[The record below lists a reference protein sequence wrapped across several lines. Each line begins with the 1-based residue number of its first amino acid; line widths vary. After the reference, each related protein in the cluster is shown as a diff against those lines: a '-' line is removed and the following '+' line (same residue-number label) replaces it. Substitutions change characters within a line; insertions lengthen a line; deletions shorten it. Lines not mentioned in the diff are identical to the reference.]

1 MARPIKET
9 PILFG
14 EDARRFE
21 ERMKQVRR
29 ESPEERER
37 RLANFELAMKMLELG
52 EQTKKEYLKNISEVA
67 LSSDAFFPFS
77 DNIERAYRSGVRYI
91 AEPGGSVRDD
101 DVIKEADK
109 LGVVMAFTGIRLF
122 HH

>member
-52 EQTKKEYLKNISEVA
+52 ERTRKKNV
-67 LSSDAFFPFS
+67 
-77 DNIERAYRSGVRYI
+77 
-91 AEPGGSVRDD
+91 
-101 DVIKEADK
+101 
-109 LGVVMAFTGIRLF
+109 
-122 HH
+122 

>member
-37 RLANFELAMKMLELG
+37 RLANYELGLKMLERG
-52 EQTKKEYLKNISEVA
+52 MQTRKE
-67 LSSDAFFPFS
+67 
-77 DNIERAYRSGVRYI
+77 
-91 AEPGGSVRDD
+91 SV
-101 DVIKEADK
+101 
-109 LGVVMAFTGIRLF
+109 
-122 HH
+122 

>member
-29 ESPEERER
+29 ETPEEREQR
-37 RLANFELAMKMLELG
+37 QADYELALKMLELG
-52 EQTKKEYLKNISEVA
+52 ERTKKK
-67 LSSDAFFPFS
+67 
-77 DNIERAYRSGVRYI
+77 
-91 AEPGGSVRDD
+91 SV
-101 DVIKEADK
+101 
-109 LGVVMAFTGIRLF
+109 
-122 HH
+122 